1 MNKMNKKA
9 LIVAILIILVAVFA
23 VIKFLLL
30 KTPNTAGIKVNSN
43 PAANIFIDDKLL
55 GKSPFEQKYPA
66 GDYVLKLIPQD
77 STGQVTSWQGK
88 VKLNPSVYT
97 YINRDLGPS
106 ELVSGGEILTL
117 EKLTRNDTQLNVLSI
132 PDAATVLVDGLERG
146 VTPLLLEDL
155 TDGEHDIAIS
165 AVGFISRT
173 VRVQL
178 TQSYKLTANIQLAL
192 SKAEEITPT
201 GVVTTPSSIDDT
213 KKNNKPT
220 VVIKDTE
227 TGFLRVR
234 SGPSKSA
241 TETAQVKP
249 GDIYPLIEEK
259 DGWIKISITDGKEGW
274 VSGQYAEKKE

>member
-1 MNKMNKKA
+1 MNRMNKKA
-9 LIVAILIILVAVFA
+9 LIVAVLIILVAVIA
-23 VIKFLLL
+23 IIKFVLLR
-30 KTPNTAGIKVNSN
+30 TPNTAGLKVNSN
-43 PAANIFIDDKLL
+43 PVANIFIDDKLL
-55 GKSPFEQKYPA
+55 GKSPFEQKYTA

-117 EKLTRNDTQLNVLSI
+117 EKLTRNDIQLNVLSI

-155 TDGEHDIAIS
+155 SEGEHDIAIS

-192 SKAEEITPT
+192 SKTEEIIPT
-201 GVVTTPSSIDDT
+201 GVISTPSSIDDT
-213 KKNNKPT
+213 KTSNQSIVT
-220 VVIKDTE
+220 IKDTE

-234 SGPSKSA
+234 SGPSKTA

-249 GDIYPLIEEK
+249 GDKYSLIEEK
-259 DGWIKISITDGKEGW
+259 DGWVKISISNGKEGW
-274 VSGQYAEKKE
+274 VSGLYVEK

>member
-1 MNKMNKKA
+1 MNRMNKKA
-9 LIVAILIILVAVFA
+9 LIVAILIILVAVIA
-23 VIKFLLL
+23 VIKFLIL
-30 KTPNTAGIKVNSN
+30 KTPNSAGIKVNSN

-55 GKSPFEQKYPA
+55 GKSPLEQKYPA

-77 STGQVTSWQGK
+77 SAVQATSWQGK

-97 YINRDLGPS
+97 YINRELGSS

-117 EKLTRNDTQLNVLSI
+117 EKLSRNDTQLNVLSI

-178 TQSYKLTANIQLAL
+178 TQGYKLTANIQLAL
-192 SKAEEITPT
+192 SKTGEISPT
-201 GVVTTPSSIDDT
+201 GAVATPGPIDET
-213 KKNNKPT
+213 KKNNTP
-220 VVIKDTE
+220 VVTIKDTE

-234 SGPSKSA
+234 SGPSKTA

-249 GDIYPLIEEK
+249 GDKYPLLEEK

-274 VSGQYAEKKE
+274 VSGLYVEK